1 MPTWGDILK
10 ELGERAKAAG
20 GQVPLDEVRR
30 ETVANVSQLT
40 GRPTV
45 LYASRW
51 LQGGGPA
58 GAQLIVLEDVHGFM
72 EVLHGVSGPSLDL
85 ILHSP
90 GGSPTAAEAIVQY
103 LRSRFDDVRVFVPLA
118 AMSAATMIAC
128 SADRIVMGKH
138 SYMGPIDPQM
148 VLETPLG
155 QQLLP
160 AYAIKQQF
168 ERAQADAA
176 NPMLFPA
183 WIPMLQQY
191 GPSLLIQCE
200 HVIKLSED
208 LVSGWLA
215 KWMFKD
221 RDDAPSVAETAAKRL
236 NAHDSHRVHDRYLP
250 RDVLKGYGLV
260 IDDLEVDQALQD
272 AVLTVFHA
280 VSHTFSIAGAAQ
292 KVIENHLGK
301 TFIKQAQVAPMPFPA
316 FIPGPPPAAPMPPA
330 PVQPRGN

>member
-1 MPTWGDILK
+1 MPTWGDL
-10 ELGERAKAAG
+10 LHQLTQRAKTAG

-30 ETVANVSQLT
+30 EALANLSKLT
-40 GRPTV
+40 GRPAV

-51 LQGGGPA
+51 LQGGGPT
-58 GAQLIVLEDVHGFM
+58 GLQLITLEDVHGFM
-72 EVLHGVSGPSLDL
+72 EVLHGVPGPSLDL

-103 LRSRFDDVRVFVPLA
+103 LRSRASDLRVFVPLA

-128 SADRIVMGKH
+128 ASDRIVMGKH

-168 ERAQADAA
+168 ERAQADSA
-176 NPMLFPA
+176 NPTLFPA

-191 GPSLLIQCE
+191 GPSLLVQCDN
-200 HVIKLSED
+200 VLKLSED

-215 KWMFKD
+215 KWMLKD
-221 RDDAPSVAETAAKRL
+221 RHDAPAAAETAAKKL
-236 NAHDSHRVHDRYLP
+236 NEHGAHRVHDRYLP
-250 RDVLKGYGLV
+250 RELLRGYGLV
-260 IDDLEVDQALQD
+260 IDDLEADQPLQD

-280 VSHTFSIAGAAQ
+280 MSHTFSIAGAAQ
-292 KVIENHLGK
+292 KIIENHLGK
-301 TFIKQAQVAPMPFPA
+301 TFIKQAQVAQVQMPA
-316 FIPGPPPAAPMPPA
+316 FIPPPPSAPPG
-330 PVQPRGN
+330 R